1 MYRIYRYA
9 LIMVAALISVAAA
22 AQNLDPTVE
31 VSRAYEGNLVEV
43 HKPAM
48 EMALPDTV
56 QYFRLDFD
64 YSVFDSPYKGSY
76 EFNPYVTN
84 MRPEASV
91 FDPSVF
97 YLRAGAGYRLYPVAD
112 IIWSPAFKKGFKM
125 DVYASHRSYIGDYR
139 RISPVASADVIELQ
153 DGGDWKGYDL
163 RTDAGMSG
171 RYDWSK
177 GAFRFDMSYLGIHT
191 KENDYL
197 PGTDGTGLYNG
208 LSASLNAVSKAAE
221 KFFYDVD
228 LKYIFADQVFAGLDG
243 NINQKIQEHVAGL
256 DADFG
261 PRIKS
266 VHKVL
271 FKMGVDM
278 AFYSGWMNHGMA
290 RMNFT
295 PHYMFDKGRWII
307 DAGVRLDF
315 LVSPNEMESLNGVSR
330 QQVVYPDVHVE
341 FAAIRNAMNIYF
353 KATGGNR
360 LNTYSDVVK
369 RNHFADM
376 SYMNGRPL
384 DSEVERIRTLLGLKG
399 RVGTKFSFDLN
410 GGYAGYA
417 NTMLDAVTAVSEGV
431 VLPAIGYSTCS
442 KAFAE
447 ASWVLDTERI
457 RFDGNAAYAYYWG
470 FENLP
475 GVFAPSSIVAD
486 SSIEYNIRKR
496 IFMGVDCT
504 YASSRKSV
512 ALVDGQQYMTIPG
525 YADLGVSV
533 EVVTS
538 RKLSFWA
545 RGGNLLNMT
554 IQRTP
559 LYAEGGINFT
569 AGVCLNL

>member
-9 LIMVAALISVAAA
+9 MIMAAALISAAA
-22 AQNLDPTVE
+22 TAQNLDPTVE

-43 HKPAM
+43 HKPVM
-48 EMALPDTV
+48 EMAVPDTV
-56 QYFRLDFD
+56 QRFRLDFD

-76 EFNPYVTN
+76 EFNPYMTS
-84 MRPEASV
+84 MRPAASV
-91 FDPSVF
+91 FDPNVF

-125 DVYASHRSYIGDYR
+125 DVFASHRSYIGDYR
-139 RISPVASADVIELQ
+139 MISPVVSGGGIVLQ
-153 DGGDWKGYDL
+153 EGGDWKGYDF
-163 RTDAGMSG
+163 RTDAGVNG
-171 RYDWSK
+171 RYDWAK
-177 GAFRFDMSYLGIHT
+177 GVFGFDVSYLGIHT
-191 KENDYL
+191 KEKDYL
-197 PGTDGTGLYNG
+197 PGADGTGSYNG
-208 LSASLNAVSKAAE
+208 LSASFNVASKAAG

-228 LKYIFADQVFAGLDG
+228 LKYGFADQACADLDR
-243 NINQKIQEHVAGL
+243 NITHKILEHVAGL

-261 PRIKS
+261 PSFKS

-278 AFYSGWMNHGMA
+278 AFYSGWMNLGMA
-290 RMNFT
+290 RMDFT
-295 PHYMFDKGRWII
+295 PHYVFDRGRWKI

-315 LVSPNEMESLNGVSR
+315 LVSPGEAESLNGVDR
-330 QQVVYPDVHVE
+330 QQIVYPDVNVE
-341 FAAIRNAMNIYF
+341 FAAIRNAMNLYF
-353 KATGGNR
+353 KATGGNK
-360 LNTYSDVVK
+360 LNTYTNLVK

-376 SYMNGRPL
+376 SHLNGRPL
-384 DSEVERIRTLLGLKG
+384 DSDVERVRTLVGMKG
-399 RVGTKFSFDLN
+399 RIGTKFSYDLN

-417 NTMLDAVTAVSEGV
+417 NTILDAVTAVSEGV
-431 VLPAIGYSTCS
+431 VLPAIGYSSCS
-442 KAFAE
+442 KAFVE
-447 ASWVLDTERI
+447 LSWILDTERI
-457 RFDGNAAYAYYWG
+457 RFDGSAAYAHYWG
-470 FENLP
+470 FESLP

-486 SSIEYNIRKR
+486 ASIGYNIRKR
-496 IFMGVDCT
+496 IFMGVDCN
-504 YASSRKSV
+504 YASARRTV
-512 ALVDGQQYMTIPG
+512 APVDGQQYMTLPG